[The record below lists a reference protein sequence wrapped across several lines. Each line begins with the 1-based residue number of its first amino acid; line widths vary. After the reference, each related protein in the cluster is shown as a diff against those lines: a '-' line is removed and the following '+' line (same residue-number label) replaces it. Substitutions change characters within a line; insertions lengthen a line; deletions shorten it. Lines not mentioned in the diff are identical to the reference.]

1 MLNSRLLACAN
12 FVQGNFICDVG
23 TDHAFLPIYLV
34 QNRIAEKAIAS
45 DVRKGPLQAAEQ
57 NILKAGLSDKIQ
69 TILSDGLQNVPS
81 EGLTDI
87 SIAGMGG
94 ETIIHILENCP
105 FSLKNINLILQPMTK
120 AELLREWLYQN
131 GFEIQKE
138 ICIPDKKFLYAVMQV
153 SYTEIRRVPEI
164 QEIYFGKMDLTN
176 KNAYAYAEHQL
187 CQLMKRKAGIFH
199 GESVAVPPELNDTI
213 KTMAKILGKYDSM
226 QNILTNLG
234 EYDEL

>member
-105 FSLKNINLILQPMTK
+105 FSLKNINLIL
-120 AELLREWLYQN
+120 
-131 GFEIQKE
+131 KE

>member
-1 MLNSRLLACAN
+1 MLNARLLACAN

-34 QNRIAEKAIAS
+34 QNQIVEKAIAS
-45 DVRKGPLQAAEQ
+45 DIRKGPLQAAEQ
-57 NILKAGLSDKIQ
+57 NILRAGLSDKIQ
-69 TILSDGLQNVPS
+69 TILSDGLEHVPP
-81 EGLTDI
+81 ENLTAI

-164 QEIYFGKMDLTN
+164 QEIYFGKMDLQN
-176 KNAYAYAEHQL
+176 SDCHAYAEHMIL
-187 CQLMKRKAGIFH
+187 HLKKMNFH
-199 GESVAVPPELNDTI
+199 QNSELVSVIHRLEEML
-213 KTMAKILGKYDSM
+213 S
-226 QNILTNLG
+226 
-234 EYDEL
+234 

>member
-34 QNRIAEKAIAS
+34 QNQIVEKAIAS
-45 DVRKGPLQAAEQ
+45 DIRKGPLQAAEQ
-57 NILKAGLSDKIQ
+57 NILRAGLSDKIQ
-69 TILSDGLQNVPS
+69 TILSDGLEHVPP
-81 EGLTDI
+81 ENLTDI

-105 FSLKNINLILQPMTK
+105 FSLKNINLIFQPMTK

-138 ICIPDKKFLYAVMQV
+138 VCILDKKFLYAVMQV
-153 SYTEIRRVPEI
+153 HFTGEKKNLNGK
-164 QEIYFGKMDLTN
+164 EIYFGKMDLQTEN
-176 KNAYAYAEHQL
+176 GLAYAKNEFFRLSKMRVQRYLFAD
-187 CQLMKRKAGIFH
+187 IT
-199 GESVAVPPELNDTI
+199 PPRELTDTI
-213 KTMAKILGKYDSM
+213 QNM
-226 QNILTNLG
+226 QDTLK
-234 EYDEL
+234 EYEKK